1 MADRTF
7 KLAFVGDASKA
18 LGAIGSVDKGLSGL
32 GSKVQG
38 VAKGITLAA
47 TGAIAGGLAYATQ
60 SAMTFEKQFSEVATL
75 LPDMDASGIAN
86 LRKEVLATSKEFGI
100 ATDKAV
106 PAFYQAISSGVPASN
121 VADFMRVAS
130 KAAIG
135 GVTEL
140 ETAVDGISTAI
151 NSYGVENLSAQ
162 KAADI
167 MFTTVKLGKTNFAQL
182 SQSLFNVLPTANS
195 LGVTFE
201 DVSAS
206 LAAMT
211 LQGVPTSVATTQLR
225 QAFVEASNGGSDLD
239 KAIRKLNGGQGFAD
253 LIKKGMTSSEIFD
266 ALRQSM
272 PEQKFRDMFGSVEAL
287 NAALA
292 ITGDKAPLVNSNME
306 AMGKSAGAVDA
317 AFETVAATT
326 QYKYDKAVNSLKVSA
341 IELGTIAL
349 PYVTK
354 AIDFL
359 SGVLDGNSG
368 KWTLVIGA
376 ILAVITGISALIT
389 VVTPIIGLLGMAG
402 LGGAAAALGPLI
414 AAAFPFLLVAAAV
427 AAIIAAGYLL
437 ITHWDEVK
445 AKAGEVW
452 SAIANNGI
460 TGSGNAAGGKR
471 SASASAADARAAL
484 GITVGQ
490 TAQFGG
496 GVGEFASGGFVPGS
510 GPKLAIVHGGEEIRT
525 PAQQRGGGNIHIHV
539 YGSVH
544 DDASLANKV
553 RDVLNADQRRGSLGF
568 A

>member
-75 LPDMDASGIAN
+75 LPDLDASGIAA

-106 PAFYQAISSGVPASN
+106 PAFYQAISSGVPAKN
-121 VADFMRVAS
+121 VAEFMSVAS
-130 KAAIG
+130 RAAIG

-239 KAIRKLNGGQGFAD
+239 KSIRKLNGGQGFAD
-253 LIKKGMTSSEIFD
+253 LIKKGMTSSQIFD
-266 ALRQSM
+266 ALRKSM

-317 AFETVAATT
+317 AFKTVSETT
-326 QYKYDKAVNSLKVSA
+326 QFKYDKALNSLKVSA
-341 IELGTIAL
+341 IEFGTLAL
-349 PYVTK
+349 PLVTK
-354 AIDFL
+354 GIEFA
-359 SGVLDGNSG
+359 SSVLDGNSG
-368 KWTLVIGA
+368 KWTLVAGA
-376 ILAVITGISALIT
+376 ILAVIVGISTLIT

-437 ITHWDEVK
+437 ITHWDQVK
-445 AKAGEVW
+445 AKAAEVW
-452 SAIANNGI
+452 ASIANNGI
-460 TGSGNAAGGKR
+460 TGSGHAAGPR
-471 SASASAADARAAL
+471 STSASAADARAAL
-484 GITVGQ
+484 GVTVGQ
-490 TAQFGG
+490 RNQWGSG
-496 GVGEFASGGFVPGS
+496 MGEYASGGFVPGS

-525 PAQQRGGGNIHIHV
+525 PAQQRAGGGTVINI
-539 YGSVH
+539 YGSPIATLAELERLVQ
-544 DDASLANKV
+544 LANTNL
-553 RDVLNADQRRGSLGF
+553 RARGG
-568 A
+568 AA